1 MKIRLRK
8 TALTIGI
15 YFACFLEVII
25 VSSHGATINSIS
37 MACPNGNIVRFE
49 KGQIFTSVKVFS
61 NNGYLLADVPD
72 VEWES
77 VPDRNTSLCAK
88 FPKGHNLIFSFYG
101 LGGSAGGIQIV
112 GIDATNKQAKVL
124 IKKTFGPFLYDKS
137 KNEWLGVGIG
147 FYVYRG
153 EFLWDNRNHKI
164 NLFVKRV
171 TRCNVAENASDSVI
185 GTSLLRCLRSAEKV
199 TEIVGRIY

>member
-8 TALTIGI
+8 IALTIAI
-15 YFACFLEVII
+15 YFAFFLEVIFA
-25 VSSHGATINSIS
+25 SSYGTTTNSIS

-49 KGQIFTSVKVFS
+49 KGQIFTTVKVFS
-61 NNGYLLADVPD
+61 SNGHLLADVPD

-77 VPDRNTSLCAK
+77 VPDRSTTSCAK
-88 FPKGHNLIFSFYG
+88 FPEGHNLIFSFYG

-112 GIDATNKQAKVL
+112 GIDSSNKQSKLL

-153 EFLWDNRNHKI
+153 EFLWDNKNHRI
-164 NLFVKRV
+164 NLLVKRV
-171 TRCNVAENASDSVI
+171 ARCNVAENASDSVI
-185 GTSLLRCLRSAEKV
+185 GTSLLRCLRSTEKA
-199 TEIVGRIY
+199 TKIVGKTY